1 MRRATFYKHF
11 ADKADFFAFVVKEVR
26 AESMGKQNG
35 NTDDT
40 SAFYAAIIRSLLEF
54 LDENE
59 RLVSTVWGSSYFPV
73 MIDIVT
79 EQTAADVKVR
89 LIRNQ
94 KRGKTLSASPEVLAQ
109 AFTGALVGTSKW
121 WVKNR
126 KRRS

>member
-1 MRRATFYKHF
+1 
-11 ADKADFFAFVVKEVR
+11 
-26 AESMGKQNG
+26 MGKQNG

-79 EQTAADVKVR
+79 EQTAADVKAR

-94 KRGKTLSASPEVLAQ
+94 KRGKTLSTSPEVLAQ